1 MKMDNKETRTLQLPN
16 EGREGRNISGYAA
29 NFLEYDMGGFRERI
43 EPTAFRDLSK
53 HDIHA
58 LYNHDY
64 NKVLARSNKGEGTL
78 DLSTDEQGLK
88 FGFELPDTPTGN
100 EVRDLVERGDVNQA
114 SWAFTVDS
122 EEWQDVRSEKPLRVI
137 KEVGGIF
144 DISITPRGANPSTS
158 VALRSLEAAQKEETP
173 EVPVIEEPKTIRKV
187 EENTEKPTEKEARF
201 IDASEVQGKLS
212 KSEARD
218 LNKFNIVKAINEA
231 RNGKLTGLEAEI
243 NQEGMKEKR
252 ELNQEVRDMHAV
264 NLPEMVFNRTQTAGT
279 ANVGGDLV
287 FTEPGRY
294 VDFLYP
300 NTPMLRRCAIA
311 ENLVGNVDF
320 PRQTSSY
327 SLNWQTETGTDTAQD
342 INFDKVSM
350 NPKRAVIT
358 ASFSNQLLRQEYSR
372 GIEQRIINQMNASF
386 NKGLENAVLN
396 GSGSSNQPSGIYTEL
411 AGQALTIGAVSYD
424 DLVDMENALAAADAL
439 EGNLAYVAHPDVV
452 AKLKKTK
459 VDAGSGRFL
468 VEGMLDP
475 QQTANGYAIDSTT
488 LSLKNTTPD
497 PDTYGLLFGNFNDV
511 QIGFWGGATI
521 LIDPYTQMKSSI
533 VEVNLERFMDVAV
546 LRPASFAIST
556 DVTV

>member
-1 MKMDNKETRTLQLPN
+1 
-16 EGREGRNISGYAA
+16 
-29 NFLEYDMGGFRERI
+29 MGSFRERI
-43 EPTAFRDLSK
+43 EPTAFRNLDD

-64 NKVLARSNKGEGTL
+64 DKVLARRNKGEGTL
-78 DLSTDEQGLK
+78 ELTTDETGLK
-88 FGFELPDTPTGN
+88 FGFELPDTSTGN
-100 EVRDLVERGDVNQA
+100 EVRALVERGDVNQA

-122 EEWQDVRSEKPLRVI
+122 EEWSDVRSEKPLRVI
-137 KEVGGIF
+137 KEVGGIY

-158 VALRSLEAAQKEETP
+158 VALRSLEAAQVEETP
-173 EVPVIEEPKTIRKV
+173 EVPEIKEPITIRKV
-187 EENTEKPTEKEARF
+187 EENTENTTEKEARF
-201 IDASEVQGKLS
+201 VDASQVQGKLS

-231 RNGKLTGLEAEI
+231 RNGKLTGVEAEV
-243 NQEGMKEKR
+243 NQEGINEKR
-252 ELNQEVRDMHAV
+252 MLNQEARDMHAV
-264 NLPEMVFNRTQTAGT
+264 NLPEMVFQRTQTAGT

-294 VDFLYP
+294 VEFLYP
-300 NTPMLRRCAIA
+300 NTPMLRRCSIA

-327 SLNWQTETGTDTAQD
+327 TLNFQTETGADTAQD

-350 NPKRAVIT
+350 TPKRAVIT
-358 ASFSNQLLRQEYSR
+358 SSFSNQLLRQEYSR
-372 GIEQRIINQMNASF
+372 GIEQRIISQMNLAF

-396 GSGSSNQPSGIYTEL
+396 GTGANNQPSGIYTEL
-411 AGQALTIGAVSYD
+411 AGQALTMGAVSYD
-424 DLVDMENALAAADAL
+424 DLVDMEAALAAADAL

-488 LSLKNTTPD
+488 LSLKNTTPN

-511 QIGFWGGATI
+511 QIGFFGGAT
-521 LIDPYTQMKSSI
+521 LLVDPYTGMKSSI
-533 VEVNLERFMDVAV
+533 VEVNLERFMDCAV
-546 LRPASFAIST
+546 LRPASFAIAT

>member
-1 MKMDNKETRTLQLPN
+1 MKMDNKETRSLPIPN
-16 EGREGRNISGYAA
+16 GGGEGRNISGYAA
-29 NFLEYDMGGFRERI
+29 NFLEYDMGSFRERI
-43 EPTAFRDLSK
+43 EPTAFRNLDD

-64 NKVLARSNKGEGTL
+64 DKVLARRNKGEGTL
-78 DLSTDEQGLK
+78 ELTTDETGLK
-88 FGFELPDTPTGN
+88 FGFELPDTSTGN
-100 EVRDLVERGDVNQA
+100 EVRALVERGDVNQA

-122 EEWQDVRSEKPLRVI
+122 EEWSDVRSEKPLRVI
-137 KEVGGIF
+137 KEVGGIY

-158 VALRSLEAAQKEETP
+158 VALRSLEAAQVEETP
-173 EVPVIEEPKTIRKV
+173 EIPEIKEPITIRKV
-187 EENTEKPTEKEARF
+187 EENTENTTEKEARF
-201 IDASEVQGKLS
+201 VDASQVQGKLS
-212 KSEARD
+212 KSESRD

-231 RNGKLTGLEAEI
+231 RNGKLTGVEAEV
-243 NQEGMKEKR
+243 NQEGINEKR
-252 ELNQEVRDMHAV
+252 MLNQEARDMHAV
-264 NLPEMVFNRTQTAGT
+264 NLPEMVFQRTQTAGT

-294 VDFLYP
+294 VEFLYP
-300 NTPMLRRCAIA
+300 NTPMLRRCAVA

-327 SLNWQTETGTDTAQD
+327 TLNFQTETGADTAQD

-350 NPKRAVIT
+350 TPKRAVIT
-358 ASFSNQLLRQEYSR
+358 SSFSNQLLRQEYSR
-372 GIEQRIINQMNASF
+372 GIEQRIISQMNLAF

-396 GSGSSNQPSGIYTEL
+396 GTGSSNQPSGIYTEL

-424 DLVDMENALAAADAL
+424 DLVDMEANLAAADAL

-511 QIGFWGGATI
+511 QIGFFGGAT
-521 LIDPYTQMKSSI
+521 LLVDPYTGMKSSI
-533 VEVNLERFMDVAV
+533 VEVNLERFMDCAV
-546 LRPASFAIST
+546 LRPASFAIAT